1 MVTLTTDFG
10 LDDAFVGIMKG
21 VLLGRAPDARI
32 VDLTHAIPPGDVKR
46 AAWTLHTAWA
56 HFPPGTVHMVVV
68 DPGVGSSR
76 RILAARAE
84 GAVFLA
90 PDSGIIPASLDPF
103 GEGSLEVEY
112 RTVDAPG
119 LGLTGVSRTFHGR
132 DVFAP
137 VAAALASGLDFATLG
152 PPARD
157 PAIIVFPRPLK
168 REGDVHGEILHVDR
182 FGNLITNVREEDL
195 PPGDWRVVIEGVE
208 VSGPAGAYS
217 EAPAGGLLGIVG
229 SAGFLEIAVRDG
241 SAKSALASGVG
252 TTMFVRPA
260 RPD

>member
-1 MVTLTTDFG
+1 MNCG
-10 LDDAFVGIMKG
+10 Q
-21 VLLGRAPDARI
+21 
-32 VDLTHAIPPGDVKR
+32 
-46 AAWTLHTAWA
+46 
-56 HFPPGTVHMVVV
+56 
-68 DPGVGSSR
+68 SS
-76 RILAARAE
+76 ARAE

-103 GEGSLEVEY
+103 REGNLEAEY
-112 RTVDAPG
+112 RTVDAPNLVLPG
-119 LGLTGVSRTFHGR
+119 LSRTFHGR

-137 VAAALASGLDFATLG
+137 VAAALAAGFDFASLG

-157 PAIIVFPRPLK
+157 PAVLVFPRPLK
-168 REGDVHGEILHVDR
+168 REGGVHGEILHVDR
-182 FGNLITNVREEDL
+182 FGNIITNVREEDL

-217 EAPAGGLLGIVG
+217 EAPVGGLLGIVG

-241 SAKSALASGVG
+241 SAKSTLAADAGVPVH
-252 TTMFVRPA
+252 VRPV